1 MTVSTSWNIFGD
13 FDHLGM
19 IWFRLRLHKLFC
31 WRNSRCR
38 LLCKWYRLRPPWLTK
53 LMHQTFFPVKS
64 IMVVGL
70 RISLISS
77 FCFPGKRCHL
87 ILLHDASVFMI
98 VIEVEWRLHVG
109 HHFTKKSWT
118 FSNMLVGLATDHH
131 FCCLRDMPYCV
142 VKQYNISDKDTCRC
156 MQVYQQSGM
165 YRDHTTL
172 RKESPYRFSQ
182 HTWLCMSP
190 FCCFVP
196 LVIPPPGFY
205 SILIILNITN
215 GLFN

>member
-118 FSNMLVGLATDHH
+118 FNNMLVGLTTDHH
-131 FCCLRDMPYCV
+131 LRCSRDMPYCL
-142 VKQYNISDKDTCRC
+142 VKQYNISDKDTCK
-156 MQVYQQSGM
+156 Y
-165 YRDHTTL
+165 TN
-172 RKESPYRFSQ
+172 SQ
-182 HTWLCMSP
+182 GCIATIQLSEKKA
-190 FCCFVP
+190 
-196 LVIPPPGFY
+196 
-205 SILIILNITN
+205 LIDFLNIHDCVWV
-215 GLFN
+215 LFAALYPS